1 MQTIAHADAI
11 AGLAATRDYRA
22 NPVPAEVLAELDQ
35 QEGPLTAWTGFSNAS
50 RRTLL
55 EHAPDR
61 DAAELLDASWEHA
74 RATGA
79 LRWFAEKGRVSFPAD
94 ALRGDGTP
102 VELTIGRNA
111 RPGKPWFLIYVDA
124 QVQEV
129 APQDRLM
136 AWAYLGYLPT
146 FLHDLSAMALPER
159 WGQGPA
165 GEDGADGGESYDL
178 LWNYVRYTFYRL
190 QMTGC
195 VREDPAAG
203 VAAFDTGLVNAY
215 YEPIYACFEPNDPAQ
230 RQPWRFAAFCE
241 AGAREWGKRLVAAF
255 SPLPPRARY
264 FERADELF
272 FDSACALEYDAE
284 HILVDNV
291 DRLPVDFLLDELRRS
306 AAAQDLVRSMHDEG
320 ASAEQR
326 EASAGELRELLHAEP
341 RLLRGLRGRLDDA
354 VDLARKRAEWNF
366 RTAVPSFYPREDT
379 MCLLLPLALV
389 DDDHPDVALVVS
401 RASERAYQGE
411 TILTMAMAYGN
422 ARLVCRPE
430 SDWLIV

>member
-1 MQTIAHADAI
+1 MQSIAHADAI
-11 AGLAATRDYRA
+11 AGLAATRDYRT
-22 NPVPAEVLAELDQ
+22 NPVPPEVLAELDQ
-35 QEGPLTAWTGFSNAS
+35 QEGPLTEWTGFSNAS
-50 RRTLL
+50 RQKLAA
-55 EHAPDR
+55 HAEGR
-61 DAAELLDASWEHA
+61 DVNELLDASWEHA

-94 ALRGDGTP
+94 ALRDDGTTP

-111 RPGKPWFLIYVDA
+111 RAGKPWFLIYVDA

-146 FLHDLSAMALPER
+146 FLHDLAAMALPER
-159 WGQGPA
+159 WSQGPA
-165 GEDGADGGESYDL
+165 GEDGAEPYDI

-190 QMTGC
+190 QATDC
-195 VREDPAAG
+195 VLEDVG
-203 VAAFDTGLVNAY
+203 RGIAAFDTGLVNAY
-215 YEPIYACFEPNDPAQ
+215 YEPIYACFEPNDPAK

-272 FDSACALEYDAE
+272 FDNGRALEYDAE

-291 DRLPVDFLLDELRRS
+291 DRLPAAFLLDELRRS
-306 AAAQDLVRSMHDEG
+306 AAAQDLVRGMHDEG

-326 EASAGELRELLHAEP
+326 EASASELRDLLQEDP

-366 RTAVPSFYPREDT
+366 RTAVPSFYPRTDT

-430 SDWLIV
+430 SDWLTV